1 MSISTKANSITY
13 TLAETSD
20 CLKAGAFSGQ
30 WTATKGT
37 RNISYDVAL
46 PDGVTSVPFCSVDVE
61 GGYCL
66 SVAAGYSSHSVSG
79 GKLTVNFMLCTER
92 TDSVNVTVYIRYLY
106 K

>member
-1 MSISTKANSITY
+1 MSISTKANSTTY
-13 TLAETSD
+13 TLAEMSD
-20 CLKAGAFSGQ
+20 RLKAGVFSGQ

-37 RNISYDVAL
+37 RTISYDITL
-46 PDGVTSVPFCSVDVE
+46 PTGTTSVPLCTVDVE

-79 GKLTVNFMLCTER
+79 GKMTVNFMLCTER
-92 TDSVNVTVYIRYLY
+92 TDNVNVTVYIRYLY